1 MLTANFH
8 LESQHF
14 HTRKGLVADED
25 LCIMTKRRSLTFI
38 TPLRAGGGFDTYF
51 TVHTDST
58 PYFWIGYFKGEE
70 RVKRLTPTPKK

>member
-25 LCIMTKRRSLTFI
+25 LCTMTKRHSL

-51 TVHTDST
+51 TVHTDSM
-58 PYFWIGYFKGEE
+58 PYFWVGYFKGEE
-70 RVKRLTPTPKK
+70 GVKHLTPTPKK

>member
-1 MLTANFH
+1 
-8 LESQHF
+8 
-14 HTRKGLVADED
+14 
-25 LCIMTKRRSLTFI
+25 MTKRRSLTFI